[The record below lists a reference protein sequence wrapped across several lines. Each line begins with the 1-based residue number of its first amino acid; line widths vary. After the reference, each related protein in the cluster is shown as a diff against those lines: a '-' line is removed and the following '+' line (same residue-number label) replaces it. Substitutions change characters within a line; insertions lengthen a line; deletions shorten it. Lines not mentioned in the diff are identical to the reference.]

1 MTTREKVIKRL
12 NEGFNAGIHQ
22 DTPWK
27 THMKTGWPDALS
39 WSIGRYGCDVSA
51 TEALKWD
58 RWVITDD
65 CEIIEYYKG
74 DHDTYLDRDYRIEKN

>member
-1 MTTREKVIKRL
+1 
-12 NEGFNAGIHQ
+12 
-22 DTPWK
+22 
-27 THMKTGWPDALS
+27 MKTGWPDALS

-65 CEIIEYYKG
+65 CEIIEYYNG
-74 DHDTYLDRDYRIEKN
+74 DHDTYLNRDYRIEKN